1 MKHSY
6 PRAYS
11 SAVSILSVCALTLLT
26 SPAAALSS
34 MPSDMATK
42 ADISHLDHSAFDF
55 QRAKA
60 NASGRT
66 HIVST
71 SSQFA
76 SVAKIVNPGDVV
88 IIRNGSYS
96 GFTMNIRRHGT
107 RTQPIIYMAE
117 TPGKV
122 TFTGGS
128 TLRVYSNFNI
138 VGGFVFRNLA
148 GQRYPVQLTAA
159 SDNRFTGNEFYSSGD
174 HDYGRLVSV
183 SNGAHRNRLDHNLQ
197 VGNKAFGM
205 AVVLPR
211 DGIDSFA
218 YSQDTRFDH
227 NVFKDITSTSTL
239 VRLPLQ
245 VGQFAGRHFRSESRA
260 LIDHNDFLN
269 IGPNPVNSKSC
280 NEVYIANY
288 FENIPKTTALALR
301 SGNKKL
307 ADRNRFKNVR
317 NAIRVAGTGHVISNN
332 IITNSSEDGITIPR
346 WGDFGTSTRDRTGAV
361 LVTHNTIVDSGSNAV
376 EIGRNWGDE
385 GGQTATSLPFDIDI
399 VNNALG
405 GRAAAF
411 IVSYGA
417 TDLVVS
423 RNAYTSSSQLSTT
436 ARDSSPLIGSLN
448 VDASYVPQNGS
459 VLRYNATAVSGISR
473 DFIDADRNS
482 PRDIGARESGAGYT
496 QTCKSHL
503 VGSTYTRVWCD

>member
-11 SAVSILSVCALTLLT
+11 SAVSILSACALTLLT

-34 MPSDMATK
+34 MPSDMAAK
-42 ADISHLDHSAFDF
+42 ADISHLDHNPFDF

-60 NASGRT
+60 NATGRT
-66 HIVST
+66 HFVSS

-148 GQRYPVQLTAA
+148 GPRYPIQFTRA
-159 SDNRFTGNEFYSSGD
+159 SDNRFTGNELLSSGD
-174 HDYGRLVSV
+174 HDYARLVSV
-183 SNGAHRNRLDHNLQ
+183 ASGAHRNRLDHNLLI
-197 VGNKAFGM
+197 GNKAFGM

-211 DGIDSFA
+211 DGIDSFP

-227 NVFKDITSTSTL
+227 NVFKDILSRSEYGS
-239 VRLPLQ
+239 LPLQ
-245 VGQFAGRHFRSESRA
+245 VGQFAGRHFREESRT
-260 LIDHNDFLN
+260 LVDHNDFLN
-269 IGPNPVNSKSC
+269 ITPNPVNSKSC
-280 NEVYIANY
+280 NEVYIANN
-288 FENIPKTTALALR
+288 FENIRETTAIAFR

-317 NAIRVAGTGHVISNN
+317 DAIRVAGTGHVISNN
-332 IITNSSEDGITIPR
+332 IITNSSQDGITIPR
-346 WGDFGTSTRDRTGAV
+346 WGDYGTSTRDRTGAI
-361 LVTHNTIVDSGSNAV
+361 LVTNNTIIDSGSNAI
-376 EIGRNWGDE
+376 EIGRNWGNE
-385 GGQTATSLPFDIDI
+385 GGQTATSLPYDIDI

-423 RNAYTSSSQLSTT
+423 RNGYASSSQLSTT
-436 ARDSSPLIGSLN
+436 ARDANAIVGN
-448 VDASYVPQNGS
+448 FNFDASYVPQAGS
-459 VLRYNATAVSGISR
+459 VLRYNATVVSGVNR
-473 DFIDADRNS
+473 DFIDASRS
-482 PRDIGARESGAGYT
+482 TPRDIGARESGAGYT

-503 VGSTYTRVWCD
+503 VGSSYTRVWCD